1 MKSNTLSITCVR
13 LCAFL
18 LVFLPSSLLY
28 AQSVQLTEATDAYNS
43 ADFDR
48 AITLFA
54 EVINNDELSRE
65 DHKAALQFLGRSY
78 IAKRNDE
85 RARDAI
91 KTLVELEP
99 PIIELD
105 PDIEPPPL
113 MKLYYDVRKQQ
124 SDSYEIER
132 PDPGLQTLAIV
143 DFTNNSLDDRERMD
157 PLEGGFAS
165 LMVHQ
170 LNGATGLKVI
180 ERERIKW
187 LLDEL
192 DLQKEGGRVDQATA
206 VRTGKLLGANAVL
219 FGSFMKHH
227 KEFRINARLVKV
239 ETGEIIMTEQVA
251 GKEKDFFEL
260 AEELSLK
267 IAQGINVTLQETVV
281 GERTETRSL
290 DAMLSYSEGLELLEK
305 EDYQAAYLKFKEA
318 YEYDSNYDR
327 ALRKAESLKPLL
339 ATNAG

>member
-1 MKSNTLSITCVR
+1 MKINILNTNLVR
-13 LCAFL
+13 LWVFL
-18 LVFLPSSLLY
+18 LCFLPSSLLY
-28 AQSVQLTEATDAYNS
+28 AQSDELIAAIDAYNN

-65 DHKAALQFLGRSY
+65 DHKVALQFLGRAY

-85 RARDAI
+85 QAREAI
-91 KTLVELEP
+91 ETLVELEP

-113 MKLYYDVRKQQ
+113 MRLYYDVRKEQ
-124 SDSYEIER
+124 SDSYEVER

-180 ERERIKW
+180 ERERINW
-187 LLDEL
+187 LIDEL
-192 DLQKEGGRVDQATA
+192 DLQQEEGRIDQATA
-206 VRTGKLLGANAVL
+206 VRTGKLLGANVVL
-219 FGSFMKHH
+219 FGSFMKHRN
-227 KEFRINARLVKV
+227 EFRINARLVKV
-239 ETGEIIMTEQVA
+239 ETGEIIMTQQVA
-251 GKEKDFFEL
+251 GKEKDFFKL

-267 IAQGINVTLQETVV
+267 IAQGINVTLQETAI

-290 DAMLSYSEGLELLEK
+290 DAMLSYSEGLELLEQ
-305 EDYQAAYLKFKEA
+305 EEYEAAYLKFKEA
-318 YEYDSNYDR
+318 YEYDNNYDR
-327 ALRKAESLKPLL
+327 ALQKAESLKPLL
-339 ATNAG
+339 ARSAG

>member
-1 MKSNTLSITCVR
+1 MQKRIVKNSIKW
-13 LCAFL
+13 LAAW
-18 LVFLPSSLLY
+18 LVIFLPTSLLH
-28 AQSVQLTEATDAYNS
+28 AQTSAIDEATDAYNS

-54 EVINNDELSRE
+54 DALNNKQLSKVDQKE
-65 DHKAALQFLGRSY
+65 ALQFLGRAY

-85 RARDAI
+85 RAREAM

-113 MKLYYDVRKQQ
+113 MKVYYDVRKELM
-124 SDSYEIER
+124 DSYEVER
-132 PDPGLQTLAIV
+132 ADPGLQTLAIV
-143 DFTNNSLDDRERMD
+143 DFTNNSLDDRDRMD
-157 PLEGGFAS
+157 PLQGGFAS

-170 LNGATGLKVI
+170 LSGATDLKVI

-187 LLDEL
+187 LIDEL
-192 DLQKEGGRVDQATA
+192 DLQQEAGRVDQSTA
-206 VRTGKLLGANAVL
+206 VRTGKLLGANVVM
-219 FGSFMKHH
+219 FGSFMKHRS
-227 KEFRINARLVKV
+227 EFRINARLVKV

-267 IAQGINVTLQETVV
+267 VASGINVNLQETQI

-290 DAMLSYSEGLELLEK
+290 DAMLSYSEGLEFLEK
-305 EDYQAAYLKFKEA
+305 EDYQQAYLKFKEA
-318 YEYDSNYDR
+318 YEFDDNYER
-327 ALRKAESLKPLL
+327 ALKKAESLEPLL
-339 ATNAG
+339 ATAAG

>member
-1 MKSNTLSITCVR
+1 MQNKLSGNVTQWVATL
-13 LCAFL
+13 L
-18 LVFLPSSLLY
+18 LVLLPTSILHAQSSSLKD
-28 AQSVQLTEATDAYNS
+28 ATNAYNE
-43 ADFDR
+43 AEFDR

-54 EVINNDELSRE
+54 EALDNKALSKE
-65 DHKAALQFLGRSY
+65 DQKKALQFLGRSY

-85 RARDAI
+85 RAREAI
-91 KTLVELEP
+91 QTLVELEP

-113 MKLYYDVRKQQ
+113 MKLYYDVRKKTT
-124 SDSYEIER
+124 DSYEIER
-132 PDPGLQTLAIV
+132 VDPGLQTIAIV

-157 PLEGGFAS
+157 PLQGGFAS

-170 LNGATGLKVI
+170 LSGAVDLKVI

-187 LLDEL
+187 LIDEL
-192 DLQKEGGRVDQATA
+192 DLQQEEGRVDQSTA
-206 VRTGKLLGANAVL
+206 VRTGKLLGANVVM
-219 FGSFMKHH
+219 FGSFMKHRN
-227 KEFRINARLVKV
+227 EFRINARLVKV

-251 GKEKDFFEL
+251 GKEKDFFKL

-267 IAQGINVTLQETVV
+267 VASGINVNLQESQI

-305 EDYQAAYLKFKEA
+305 EDYQAAFNKFIDA
-318 YEYDSNYDR
+318 YDQDNNYKR
-327 ALRKAESLKPLL
+327 ALLKAESLKPLL
-339 ATNAG
+339 ASTAG

>member
-1 MKSNTLSITCVR
+1 MNITIMNTTVAK
-13 LCAFL
+13 LCALLLFL
-18 LVFLPSSLLY
+18 LPNPLLY
-28 AQSVQLTEATDAYNS
+28 AQSAQLTEATNAYNN
-43 ADFDR
+43 ADFDQ

-54 EVINNDELSRE
+54 AVINNDELSRE
-65 DHKAALQFLGRSY
+65 DHKAALQFLGRAY

-85 RARDAI
+85 QAREAM

-113 MKLYYDVRKQQ
+113 MRLYYDVRKQQ

-143 DFTNNSLDDRERMD
+143 DFTNNSLDDRERMG

-180 ERERIKW
+180 ERERIQW

-192 DLQKEGGRVDQATA
+192 DLQQEEGRVDQSTA

-219 FGSFMKHH
+219 FGSFMKHRN
-227 KEFRINARLVKV
+227 EFRINARLVKV

-251 GKEKDFFEL
+251 GKEKEFFKL

-267 IAQGINVTLQETVV
+267 IAQGINVTLQENAI

-290 DAMLSYSEGLELLEK
+290 DAMLSYSEGLDLLEK
-305 EDYQAAYLKFKEA
+305 EEYEAAYEKFKEA
-318 YEYDSNYDR
+318 YAYDNNYER

-339 ATNAG
+339 VATAG